1 MEEDIN
7 NTFSEEIRPSEK
19 RVNERLEDIIKIA
32 NERNK
37 YEAAHN
43 PELNRALDTVKQ
55 FIIRKRRVCYGGTA
69 MNAILPENKKFYN
82 PEMDLPDY
90 DFFTPDI
97 ASDIHDLVNDLQKGG
112 FKDVYHRLGIHEGTS
127 KILVNFVPIADI
139 THISKSIYE
148 IFLQRAIKR
157 DGIYYTDPDI
167 LRMMMYLELSRP
179 KGMVSRWEKVYER
192 LQLIN
197 SVFPPKR
204 RDKRN
209 GTHKIK
215 RSSKIQDEI
224 WNRIYD
230 FCIENQRVVITG
242 DLDKYY
248 TSVIKSST
256 PKFKLQGRSDIIGFL
271 CADVKLDAKNLQNLL
286 GGSEK
291 CKLYLHNSRGEFV
304 PEHVEVRYNKNPVAF
319 LIKES
324 ACHSYL
330 NFPLNDGRSIA
341 VASLDTLI
349 TLYLSFAIFTKRIQ
363 ELIPG
368 IYDKIAQFVK
378 LAEMNR
384 RYKDP
389 HVPSFPLSCRGYQ
402 KSYAT
407 LLRDKTKRLKKARE
421 DIKIL

>member
-7 NTFSEEIRPSEK
+7 NTFTEEISPSEK
-19 RVNERLEDIIKIA
+19 RVNDRLESIIKVA
-32 NERNK
+32 DERNK

-43 PELNRALDTVKQ
+43 PELNRALDMVKQ
-55 FIIRKRRVCYGGTA
+55 FIIKKKRVCYGGTA
-69 MNAILPENKKFYN
+69 MNAILPESKKFYN
-82 PEMDLPDY
+82 PEVDLPDY
-90 DFFTPDI
+90 DFFTPNI
-97 ASDIHDLVNDLQKGG
+97 TEDIHDLVKSLQNGG

-127 KILVNFVPIADI
+127 KILVNFIPIADI
-139 THISKSIYE
+139 THISKNIYE
-148 IFLQRAIKR
+148 IFLQRAIKKE
-157 DGIYYTDPDI
+157 GMYYTDPDI

-197 SVFPPKR
+197 SVFPPKV
-204 RDKRN
+204 RN
-209 GTHKIK
+209 NLTRKIK
-215 RSSKIQDEI
+215 RSSKIQKEI
-224 WNRIYD
+224 WNGIYD
-230 FCIENQRVVITG
+230 FCIENQRVIITG

-248 TSVIKSST
+248 STVIKSST
-256 PKFKLQGRSDIIGFL
+256 PNFKLHDQSDVIGFI
-271 CADVKLDAKNLQNLL
+271 CADVKLDAKKLQNLL
-286 GGSEK
+286 GGSKK

-304 PEHVEVRYNKNPVAF
+304 PEHVEIRYNSIPVAF
-319 LIKES
+319 IIKES
-324 ACHSYL
+324 ACHAYL

-341 VASLDTLI
+341 IASLDSLI
-349 TLYLSFAIFTKRIQ
+349 TLYLSFAIFTKRLK

-368 IYDKIAQFVK
+368 IYYKIAQFIK

-421 DIKIL
+421 NVELL